1 MQNRV
6 IWREIFYLLLSGQ
19 ISLRYQV
26 SIAFPRKGGPT
37 LFKLSLVPREK
48 KFFVLFE
55 QSAQN
60 AVKIAQQLKDM
71 VSIWENLK
79 GRVGVINDLEHQGDA
94 ITHQIFEQLHRS
106 VITPFDREDIALLA
120 HSLDDVADFIH
131 AAADAMVLYR
141 VEHPTSRAKELAGI
155 ALEAVAEV
163 EKAVSEIHNRAGRR
177 QLLKHC
183 IEINRLENLG
193 DRVYRSGMAEL
204 FDDAADIADLIKWR
218 EIYNH
223 MESVIDRCE
232 DIANILEGV
241 AIKYA

>member
-1 MQNRV
+1 
-6 IWREIFYLLLSGQ
+6 
-19 ISLRYQV
+19 
-26 SIAFPRKGGPT
+26 

-60 AVKIAQQLKDM
+60 AVKITQQLRDM

-106 VITPFDREDIALLA
+106 LITPFDREDIALLA
-120 HSLDDVADFIH
+120 HSLDDVTDFIH
-131 AAADAMVLYR
+131 AAADAMLLYR
-141 VEHPTSRAKELAGI
+141 IKRPTKRAKELAGI
-155 ALEAVAEV
+155 AVEAVVEV
-163 EKAVSEIHNRAGRR
+163 EKAVSEMHNRIGRK
-177 QLLKHC
+177 QLLKRC
-183 IEINRLENLG
+183 IEINRLENIG

-204 FDDAADIADLIKWR
+204 FDDAADIADVIKWR

>member
-1 MQNRV
+1 
-6 IWREIFYLLLSGQ
+6 
-19 ISLRYQV
+19 
-26 SIAFPRKGGPT
+26 

-60 AVKIAQQLKDM
+60 AVKITQQLSDM

-106 VITPFDREDIALLA
+106 LITPFDREDIALLA
-120 HSLDDVADFIH
+120 HSLDDVTDFIH
-131 AAADAMVLYR
+131 AAADAMLLYR
-141 VEHPTSRAKELAGI
+141 IERPTKRAKELAGI
-155 ALEAVAEV
+155 AVEAVVEV
-163 EKAVSEIHNRAGRR
+163 EKAVSEIHNRIGRK
-177 QLLKHC
+177 QLLKRC
-183 IEINRLENLG
+183 IEINRLENIG

-204 FDDAADIADLIKWR
+204 FDDAADIADVIKWR

-241 AIKYA
+241 AIKYD